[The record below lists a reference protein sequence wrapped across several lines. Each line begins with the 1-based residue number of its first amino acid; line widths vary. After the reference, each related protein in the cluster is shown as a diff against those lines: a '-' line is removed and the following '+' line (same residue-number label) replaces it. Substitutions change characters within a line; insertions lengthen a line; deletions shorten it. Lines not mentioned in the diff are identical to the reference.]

1 MTDQFGTDALLRL
14 LGETRTALESMRGGP
29 PAPDGEVRGSGS
41 AADGQITATVSAA
54 NRIESIQINPR
65 LMRMG
70 SEELAEQIV
79 IAVNAA
85 FVEFAERA
93 REQAPAVGVDVG
105 QLAGRLR
112 ALQDESVRSM
122 ASFSQA
128 MTEAFDQVRRSGR

>member
-1 MTDQFGTDALLRL
+1 MADQFGTEALLRL
-14 LGETRTALESMRGGP
+14 LGETRTALESMRGTP
-29 PAPDGEVRGSGS
+29 PAGTEEVRGTGS

-54 NRIESIQINPR
+54 NQIESLQINPR
-65 LMRMG
+65 LMRMP

-85 FVEFAERA
+85 LVEFAERA
-93 REQAPAVGVDVG
+93 REQAPQLGADAG
-105 QLAGRLR
+105 QLAERLR

-128 MTEAFDQVRRSGR
+128 MSEAFDQVRRSGR